1 MGKETGFLLH
11 QREMPAVRPP
21 HERIRDSKE
30 IYEPFP
36 EEKTRIQASRCMDCG
51 VPFCHQGCPLGNLIP
66 DFNDAVYEGEWEKA
80 VRLLFR
86 TNNFPEFTGRICPA
100 PCEASCVLAINK
112 PAVAIEHIE
121 KTIAEKAFAL
131 GLIKAQPPARRT
143 GKRIAIVGSGPAGLA
158 AATQLNQKGH
168 WVEVFERADK
178 AGGLLRYGI
187 PDFKLEKDLIDRR
200 LAIME
205 QEGVQFRYGI
215 DIGTDISLGQL
226 RQDYDAVLLCIGAS
240 TPRPLAIGG
249 TELKGVHFAMDYL
262 SLQNRR
268 VAGEAIPE
276 SEDIM
281 AYGKHVLVIG
291 GGDTGSDCVG
301 TANRQFAHSVTQ
313 LQYRPMP
320 ARQRSPDN
328 PWPETPMTLS
338 TSSSH
343 EEGCERSW
351 GWLTKAFVG
360 DAKGHV
366 TGLKVVELEWRSGG
380 NYAEIPG
387 SERTLPC
394 DLALIAI
401 GYERPAH
408 EALQQE
414 HPLALDKRGNFA
426 LTNWQ
431 TSLPGVFSAGDACR
445 GQSLVVWAIADGRHA
460 AEAIDQYVSKSE
472 Y

>member
-11 QREMPAVRPP
+11 QRELPAVRPP

-36 EEKTRIQASRCMDCG
+36 EEQTRIQASRCMDCG

-121 KTIAEKAFAL
+121 KSIAEKAFAL
-131 GLIKAQPPARRT
+131 GLIKAQPPARRS

-200 LAIME
+200 LTIME

-215 DIGTDISLGQL
+215 DIGRDITLGQL

-240 TPRPLAIGG
+240 KPRPLAIGG
-249 TELKGVHFAMDYL
+249 TDLKGVHFAMDYL

-276 SEDIM
+276 TEDIM

-320 ARQRSPDN
+320 ALQRSPDN
-328 PWPETPMTLS
+328 PWPETP
-338 TSSSH
+338 
-343 EEGCERSW
+343 
-351 GWLTKAFVG
+351 
-360 DAKGHV
+360 
-366 TGLKVVELEWRSGG
+366 
-380 NYAEIPG
+380 
-387 SERTLPC
+387 
-394 DLALIAI
+394 
-401 GYERPAH
+401 
-408 EALQQE
+408 
-414 HPLALDKRGNFA
+414 
-426 LTNWQ
+426 
-431 TSLPGVFSAGDACR
+431 
-445 GQSLVVWAIADGRHA
+445 
-460 AEAIDQYVSKSE
+460 
-472 Y
+472 